1 MFLSGQYLLHLTLI
15 KKCEICIDYLLS
27 ILFSYMIKEYIFNY
41 DKTQTKL
48 RYEKRCKTLNDESL
62 IRYCCIFVN
71 ALTVMV
77 FNTSKMRKFIRTF
90 SPSTRVVTMTT
101 DDTFSCQIIL
111 QKSPRVFGFGPSK
124 QQTQQ

>member
-77 FNTSKMRKFIRTF
+77 FNTSKMHKFIRTF